1 MDFFCLNPR
10 PNCAW
15 CGVGES
21 RTPVQTGNQKAFYTL
36 SCRFDFRRSAWPTAA
51 TQRLAS
57 KIFEPALKLRQPYSR
72 FTVPLNW
79 TPQDK
84 ASKENPAFLP
94 CRSEA
99 NLTMIQI
106 KQQERSYFRRLK
118 VRNNDVREQ
127 FHFPACLLFNSTCCQ
142 NQSTPKYSVIVQIMY
157 HNRKAKV
164 LNYFL
169 II

>member
-1 MDFFCLNPR
+1 LICSYIKVTVQKLYNFQNKKSPSLTTKEMANSF
-10 PNCAW
+10 

-36 SCRFDFRRSAWPTAA
+36 IFRLGFRRYAWPKAA
-51 TQRLAS
+51 TQRLS
-57 KIFEPALKLRQPYSR
+57 FKVFELTPKPRQPYSH

-99 NLTMIQI
+99 HLTMIQI

-118 VRNNDVREQ
+118 
-127 FHFPACLLFNSTCCQ
+127 CCR
-142 NQSTPKYSVIVQIMY
+142 I
-157 HNRKAKV
+157 
-164 LNYFL
+164 
-169 II
+169 

>member
-1 MDFFCLNPR
+1 MTARVRHSFVVIQLLSISNFERSIVQKLYNFQNKKPLSLTSK
-10 PNCAW
+10 AMAVFVG
-15 CGVGES
+15 GVGES

-36 SCRFDFRRSAWPTAA
+36 ICRLGFRCCAWPTAA
-51 TQRLAS
+51 TQHLAS
-57 KIFEPALKLRQPYSR
+57 KIFEPAPKLHQPYSH

-99 NLTMIQI
+99 HLTMIQI

-118 VRNNDVREQ
+118 
-127 FHFPACLLFNSTCCQ
+127 CCR
-142 NQSTPKYSVIVQIMY
+142 I
-157 HNRKAKV
+157 
-164 LNYFL
+164 
-169 II
+169 